1 MGARLYGRLNLRGD
15 KGEFS
20 SKGEEVSKKLLDVS
34 FIAIL
39 ILLASMNPDATLGVC
54 DYISF
59 S

>member
-20 SKGEEVSKKLLDVS
+20 SKGEVVSKKLLDVS
-34 FIAIL
+34 FIATL

-54 DYISF
+54 DYI
-59 S
+59 